1 VQALSIGKDRVFAT
15 PASIAADDRF
25 ARNAFRGMSVA
36 SRPSCWSA
44 HALRLQ
50 FAPLIATVVSGG
62 FSDPL
67 HAAAPGS
74 ATPASNGPVIC
85 GADDVAALPGPRR
98 VWVENR
104 VLSDRPD
111 TLPAYLETSARGE
124 SPAPV
129 RASVAH
135 LAQRGVRT
143 QLAWHGMGL
152 HSPEEI
158 AVIAF
163 LGPQHPV
170 SHVGRPGLVLSAN
183 GPVLPTPQ
191 SSVCMPT
198 SAMSNSP
205 ARLRADR

>member
-1 VQALSIGKDRVFAT
+1 VQDLEIGKDRIIPK
-15 PASIAADDRF
+15 PASIEAGDRS
-25 ARNAFRGMSVA
+25 ARKAFGEMSVA

-44 HALRLQ
+44 HAFRLQ
-50 FAPLIATVVSGG
+50 FAPLIATVVSGR

-67 HAAAPGS
+67 HAAALGS

-111 TLPAYLETSARGE
+111 TPPAYLETSARGE

-129 RASVAH
+129 RASVA
-135 LAQRGVRT
+135 
-143 QLAWHGMGL
+143 

-183 GPVLPTPQ
+183 GPVLPMPQ

-205 ARLRADR
+205 ARLRS